1 MSKLKKRCIVFGSL
15 AVHLVVLFMLIF
27 VPQFIAKKKD
37 TQRSINIVPSS
48 EVEKLL
54 NPATPVTQPQPY
66 RPKPV
71 QKRIEPPKPKP
82 KPQKRIV
89 QKPRPKPKPVQRKV
103 EPPKPKPKPK
113 IKVNLTP
120 VNSRPDPKQ
129 VEQIE
134 RARAEAARKKQA
146 QDNRTEQTLNN
157 IRSQLSDSTE
167 VIVSQGSL
175 KADYKAMIERT
186 YRQAWVSHQKFE
198 GNPVVKIKITV
209 RRDGTVIGHSIV
221 KKSGL
226 READLAV
233 AKVIERVRKFEPF
246 YAGMKGQQQTF
257 DINFVATY

>member
-1 MSKLKKRCIVFGSL
+1 MSKLKKRCIAFGSL

-37 TQRSINIVPSS
+37 TQRPINIVPSS

-54 NPATPVTQPQPY
+54 KPTAPVTQPQQP
-66 RPKPV
+66 RSKPV

-82 KPQKRIV
+82 V
-89 QKPRPKPKPVQRKV
+89 QKKV
-103 EPPKPKPKPK
+103 EPPKPKPK

-120 VNSRPDPKQ
+120 VNSRPDSKQ
-129 VEQIE
+129 VEQNE
-134 RARAEAARKKQA
+134 KARAEAARKKQA
-146 QDNRTEQTLNN
+146 QDKRNEQTLNN

-175 KADYKAMIERT
+175 KADYQAMIERT
-186 YRQAWVSHQKFE
+186 YRQAWVSHQKFG
-198 GNPVVKIKITV
+198 GNPVVRIKITV
-209 RRDGTVIGHSIV
+209 RRDGAVIGHSIV

>member
-27 VPQFIAKKKD
+27 VPQFIANKKD

-54 NPATPVTQPQPY
+54 KPAAPVTQPQPS

-71 QKRIEPPKPKP
+71 QKKIEPPKPKP
-82 KPQKRIV
+82 KLQKRIV
-89 QKPRPKPKPVQRKV
+89 QRPRPKPKPVQKKV
-103 EPPKPKPKPK
+103 EPPKPKPK

-120 VNSRPDPKQ
+120 VNSRPDSKQ
-129 VEQIE
+129 VEQNE
-134 RARAEAARKKQA
+134 KARAEAARKKQA
-146 QDNRTEQTLNN
+146 QDKRNEQTLNN

-167 VIVSQGSL
+167 VIVSQGGL

-186 YRQAWVSHQKFE
+186 YRQAWVSHQIIG

-209 RRDGTVIGHSIV
+209 RRDGAVIGHSMV
-221 KKSGL
+221 KKSGFK
-226 READLAV
+226 EADLAV
-233 AKVIERVRKFEPF
+233 TKVIERVRKFEPF

>member
-54 NPATPVTQPQPY
+54 KPAAPVTQPQPS

-71 QKRIEPPKPKP
+71 QKRIEPPKP

-89 QKPRPKPKPVQRKV
+89 QKPRPKPKPVQKKV
-103 EPPKPKPKPK
+103 EPPKPKPK
-113 IKVNLTP
+113 IKVNLNP
-120 VNSRPDPKQ
+120 VNTRPDPKQ
-129 VEQIE
+129 VEQTE
-134 RARAEAARKKQA
+134 RAGAEAARKKQA
-146 QDNRTEQTLNN
+146 QDKKTEQTLNN

-167 VIVSQGSL
+167 VIVSQGGL

-186 YRQAWVSHQKFE
+186 YRQAWVSHQIIG

-209 RRDGTVIGHSIV
+209 RRDGAVIGHSMV
-221 KKSGL
+221 KKSGFK
-226 READLAV
+226 EADLAV
-233 AKVIERVRKFEPF
+233 TKVIERVRKFDPF
-246 YAGMKGQQQTF
+246 YAGMKGLQQTF
-257 DINFVATY
+257 DINFVADF

>member
-1 MSKLKKRCIVFGSL
+1 MSKLKKRCIAFGSL

-54 NPATPVTQPQPY
+54 KPATPVTQPQQP

-89 QKPRPKPKPVQRKV
+89 QQPRPKPKPVQKKV
-103 EPPKPKPKPK
+103 EPPKPKPK

-120 VNSRPDPKQ
+120 VNSRPDSKQ
-129 VEQIE
+129 VEQNE
-134 RARAEAARKKQA
+134 KARAEAARKKQA
-146 QDNRTEQTLNN
+146 QDKRNEQTLNN

-175 KADYKAMIERT
+175 KADYQAMIERT
-186 YRQAWVSHQKFE
+186 YRQAWVSHQKFG
-198 GNPVVKIKITV
+198 GNPVVRIKITV
-209 RRDGTVIGHSIV
+209 RRDGAVIGHSIV

>member
-1 MSKLKKRCIVFGSL
+1 MSKLKKRCIVAGSVAL
-15 AVHLVVLFMLIF
+15 HLTALFMLIF

-54 NPATPVTQPQPY
+54 NPAAPVTQPQQP

-71 QKRIEPPKPKP
+71 QKKIEPPKLKP
-82 KPQKRIV
+82 KPQNRIV
-89 QKPRPKPKPVQRKV
+89 QRPRPKPKAVQKKV
-103 EPPKPKPKPK
+103 EPPKPKPK

-120 VNSRPDPKQ
+120 VNSRPDSKQ
-129 VEQIE
+129 VEQNE
-134 RARAEAARKKQA
+134 SARAEAARKKQA
-146 QDNRTEQTLNN
+146 QDKRNEQTLNN

-167 VIVSQGSL
+167 VIVSQGNL
-175 KADYKAMIERT
+175 KADYQAMIERT
-186 YRQAWVSHQKFE
+186 YRQAWVSHQKIG

-209 RRDGTVIGHSIV
+209 RRDGAVIGHSIV
-221 KKSGL
+221 KKSGFK
-226 READLAV
+226 EADLAV

-246 YAGMKGQQQTF
+246 YAGMKGRQQTF